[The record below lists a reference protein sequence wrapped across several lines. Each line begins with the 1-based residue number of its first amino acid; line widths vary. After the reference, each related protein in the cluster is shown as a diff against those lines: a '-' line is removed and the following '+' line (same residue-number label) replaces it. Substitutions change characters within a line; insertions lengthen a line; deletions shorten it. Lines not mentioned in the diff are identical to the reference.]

1 MNNAG
6 NQSTSEFDDFVASG
20 DVEVGSE
27 VAAER
32 EETPAPK
39 RRGPPKTKEVSTTDE
54 LDAADTKSD
63 ERETDQTGADDQQ
76 EIDQD
81 EIDEDEGEIDEDDKP
96 KKQRKPSERIREL
109 TRKLRDRDRLLETA
123 LARLDRI
130 ENSGLQP
137 PADGGS
143 QAAEKAAPDPS
154 DTDKYPLGH
163 LDDRYIEDKLD
174 WLAEKKAAER
184 ADAVLQRQQENE
196 QRQQAERQQQE
207 LLVKVDDLAT
217 RGTEAYDDFTESVV
231 EAGMR
236 GDWALDQPTF
246 EAAHE
251 AENGAQILYELSR
264 DKAEAKRVANLTP
277 YQQLKFVQARDA
289 EISASKQ
296 PRRVPRAGTPPENTA
311 RGANSRMQISPATD
325 NLDDFEKAWM
335 ADAKKSR

>member
-1 MNNAG
+1 MIDAG
-6 NQSTSEFDDFVASG
+6 NQSTSEFEDFVSSG
-20 DVEVGSE
+20 NVEVGSE
-27 VAAER
+27 IAAEQ
-32 EETPAPK
+32 EETQAPK
-39 RRGPPKTKEVSTTDE
+39 RRGPPKTKEEPAAEQEAQTEETDE
-54 LDAADTKSD
+54 QEADTG
-63 ERETDQTGADDQQ
+63 ETGEQ
-76 EIDQD
+76 EADQD
-81 EIDEDEGEIDEDDKP
+81 EDGDEDDKP

-123 LARLDRI
+123 LTRI
-130 ENSGLQP
+130 DKLENSGLQP
-137 PADGGS
+137 SADGGS
-143 QAAEKAAPDPS
+143 QAAEKPAPDPT

-174 WLAEKKAAER
+174 WLAEKKATER

-207 LLVKVDDLAT
+207 LLVKVDDLAA

-264 DKAEAKRVANLTP
+264 NKAEAKRIANLTP

-289 EISASKQ
+289 EISGSKQ
-296 PRRVPRAGTPPENTA
+296 PRRVPRAGNPPENTA
-311 RGANSRMQISPATD
+311 RGASSRMQINPATD
-325 NLDDFEKAWM
+325 NLDDFEKAWQ
-335 ADAKKSR
+335 ADAKKHG